1 MLNIGITG
9 QAGFVGYHLFNKAKL
24 DENFNLINF
33 EDDFFYNKD
42 VLTSFVK
49 ECDVIVHL
57 AAVNRHHDQ
66 NEIFNKNIELVD
78 RLIEAMRDT
87 NSKAH
92 VFFSSSTQ
100 EERNNIYGNSKK
112 AGREKLVN
120 WATEN
125 NSGFTGL
132 IIPNVFGPFGRPFYN
147 SVIST
152 FSHQVVIGDTPKV
165 EVDATLNLIYVGE
178 LADFIINKIN
188 TSYGKMEHECYVP
201 HTFSIKVTDI
211 LSKLIYFKE
220 NYFEKGIIPKL
231 EHNFDINLFNTFRSY
246 IDNKSFYPVKYKKNS
261 DNRGDFVEVMRLN
274 IGGQVSFST
283 TKPGIVRGNHFHTR
297 KIERFA
303 VIKGKALIQ
312 LRKIGTNE
320 VLNFELD
327 GNEPSYVDMPIWY
340 THNIKNIGDE
350 DLYTMFWINEFYNPE
365 DPDTYF
371 EAVEFEK

>member
-9 QAGFVGYHLFNKAKL
+9 QAGFIGYHLYNTTKL
-24 DENFNLINF
+24 SNNFKLINF
-33 EDDFFYNKD
+33 EDDFFYNKN
-42 VLTSFVK
+42 LLRNFVK
-49 ECDVIVHL
+49 ECDVIIHL

-78 RLIEAMRDT
+78 RLIEAMRES

-112 AGREKLVN
+112 VGRERLIN

-132 IIPNVFGPFGRPFYN
+132 IIPNVFGPFGKPFYN

-152 FSHQVVIGDTPKV
+152 FSHQIVIGDTPKI
-165 EVDATLNLIYVGE
+165 EVDATLNLVYVGE
-178 LADFIINKIN
+178 LVNFIINKIHA
-188 TSYGKMEHECYVP
+188 SYGKIEKECYVS
-201 HTFSIKVTDI
+201 HTFSIKVTEI
-211 LSKLIYFKE
+211 LSKLVYFKE
-220 NYFEKGIIPKL
+220 SYFEKGIIPKL
-231 EHNFDINLFNTFRSY
+231 EHDFDINLFNTFRSY
-246 IDNKSFYPVKYKKNS
+246 IYHKSFYPVKYKKNS
-261 DNRGDFVEVMRLN
+261 DNRGDFVEVMKLN

-320 VLNFELD
+320 ILNFELN

-340 THNIKNIGDE
+340 THNIKNIGNE
-350 DLYTMFWINEFYNPE
+350 DLYTMFWINELYNPE

-371 EAVEFEK
+371 EAVE

>member
-9 QAGFVGYHLFNKAKL
+9 QAGFVGYHLYNKAKL
-24 DENFNLINF
+24 NTNFNLINF
-33 EDDFFYNKD
+33 EDEFFYKKE
-42 VLTSFVK
+42 VLKNFVK
-49 ECDVIVHL
+49 QCDVIIHL

-78 RLIEAMRDT
+78 RLIEAMNET

-112 AGREKLVN
+112 AGREKLIK

-125 NSGFTGL
+125 STGFTGL

-152 FSHQVVIGDTPKV
+152 FSYQVVSGDTPKI
-165 EVDATLNLIYVGE
+165 EIDATLNLIYVGE
-178 LADFIINKIN
+178 LVDFIIKKIN
-188 TSYGKMEHECYVP
+188 NDYRKIEQECLVP
-201 HTFSIKVTDI
+201 HTFTIKVTDI
-211 LSKLIYFKE
+211 LDKLIYFKKNYIE
-220 NYFEKGIIPKL
+220 NGIIPKL
-231 EHNFDINLFNTFRSY
+231 ENNFDINLFNTFRSY

-261 DNRGDFVEVMRLN
+261 DDRGDFVEVMRLN

-312 LRKIGTNE
+312 LRKIGTND
-320 VLNFELD
+320 VINFELD
-327 GNEPSYVDMPIWY
+327 GNEPAYVDMPIWF
-340 THNIKNIGDE
+340 THNIKNIGNE
-350 DLYTMFWINEFYNPE
+350 DLYTMFWINEFYNAE

-371 EAVEFEK
+371 EAVEI